1 MRLWGRIKALAG
13 GRVRKGAAL
22 HDAAELS
29 RRLKGWRPSGANIN
43 TILQG
48 SGDLILRRSREI
60 VRTNPYAAN
69 AREGFASSL
78 IGTGIKPSS
87 LLSDHE
93 LRERVQ
99 ALWHEWS
106 AEADADQATDVYGL
120 QTIIGSALFDA
131 GEIFVR
137 FRPRRTRDGLSVPL
151 QLQLLEAEY
160 CDRSYSMQRPNGNE
174 IRCGIEFSGEG
185 RRVAYHFWRQHPG
198 DATSAVRTL
207 ERVRVPARQVLHV
220 FIPQR
225 PGQLRGLPRIVPAL
239 VKLFLLDQYDDAE
252 LDRKKVAALI
262 AGFITQP
269 DVTEEGEPSAIN
281 AKDMDD
287 EGVASAEWQPGTM
300 QILGPGED
308 IKFSDPADVGGNYE
322 SFQYRTLLAVCA
334 AMGLP
339 YTSVTGDMLKVNY
352 STARAAMF
360 ELRRRIGP
368 LQRNVIVHQF
378 CRPVWRRWMETAV
391 LAGALDGEV
400 RELQSKVKW
409 IPPKW
414 EWVDPLKDRQAE
426 KLAVDAGFKARSDVI
441 EAEGADPEEIDQRI
455 AADRARADRLG
466 LSFEEAGE
474 TETVEEEEET
484 STQPIG
490 VAS

>member
-1 MRLWGRIKALAG
+1 MKALAT
-13 GRVRKGAAL
+13 GRVRKTAAL

-29 RRLKGWRPSGANIN
+29 RRLKGWRPSGTDIN

-48 SGDLILRRSREI
+48 SGDMLLKRSREI
-60 VRTNPYAAN
+60 VLTNPYAAN

-87 LLSDHE
+87 LISDQD
-93 LRERVQ
+93 LREEVQ
-99 ALWHEWS
+99 ARWLEWS
-106 AEADADQATDVYGL
+106 SEADADSSTDFFGL
-120 QTIIGSALFDA
+120 QTIIGSALFEA

-137 FRPRRTRDGLSVPL
+137 FRSRREADGLSVPL

-160 CDRSYSMQRPNGNE
+160 CDRSYSVLHPNGNA
-174 IRCGIEFSGEG
+174 IRCGIEFDQVG

-198 DATSAVRTL
+198 DATSPLRTV
-207 ERVRVPARQVLHV
+207 ERVRVPANQVLHV

-225 PGQLRGLPRIVPAL
+225 PGQIRGLSRIVPAL

-281 AKDMDD
+281 AKDMDE
-287 EGVASAEWQPGTM
+287 EGIASAQWQPGTM

-334 AMGLP
+334 AMGMP

-352 STARAAMF
+352 STARTAML

-378 CRPVWRRWMETAV
+378 CRPVWRRWIETAV
-391 LAGALDGEV
+391 IAGVLSGDV
-400 RELQSKVKW
+400 RLLQSKVKW

-441 EAEGADPEEIDQRI
+441 EAEGSDPEEIDQRI

-466 LSFEEAGE
+466 LSFEEGDAGDAE
-474 TETVEEEEET
+474 DEEET
-484 STQPIG
+484 SPQSIG